1 MYLNFIY
8 KANYVICHSCF
19 TTCYNSL
26 KNKQVITKQ
35 TQTVPKS
42 ANKSLF
48 HLYFGR
54 NHFEIQLFFW
64 SHMFCQVPCFFFFG
78 AIWRFCK
85 GIKIKE
91 ITLIILKLTEL
102 KSPMLASPDFYL
114 VEKSDRILH
123 ASASIYSCKPTDKEV
138 VLETKEKASHASPR
152 I

>member
-8 KANYVICHSCF
+8 KANYVICHNCF

-26 KNKQVITKQ
+26 KNKHVITKQ

-42 ANKSLF
+42 ANKKSLPSLF
-48 HLYFGR
+48 LEGIILKS
-54 NHFEIQLFFW
+54 NCSFEVTCSVKCL
-64 SHMFCQVPCFFFFG
+64 VFFG
-78 AIWRFCK
+78 AIRRFCK

-102 KSPMLASPDFYL
+102 KSPMLASPGFYL

-123 ASASIYSCKPTDKEV
+123 ASASHLFLQT
-138 VLETKEKASHASPR
+138 H
-152 I
+152 

>member
-1 MYLNFIY
+1 MKSNCSFE
-8 KANYVICHSCF
+8 V
-19 TTCYNSL
+19 TCSVKCL
-26 KNKQVITKQ
+26 V
-35 TQTVPKS
+35 
-42 ANKSLF
+42 
-48 HLYFGR
+48 
-54 NHFEIQLFFW
+54 
-64 SHMFCQVPCFFFFG
+64 FFG
-78 AIWRFCK
+78 AIRRFCK

-102 KSPMLASPDFYL
+102 KSPMLASPGFYL